1 MNGPE
6 QILRCF
12 AAAKRMRTPGGS
24 AADDVAIGVDYSRNS
39 GLIRV
44 GLTRT
49 AALIADDLSVNYSGS
64 RMVCVPVFC
73 IGGGRNCN

>member
-1 MNGPE
+1 MNGAE
-6 QILRCF
+6 QIPRCF

-24 AADDVAIGVDYSRNS
+24 AADDVAIGVDYFRKSS
-39 GLIRV
+39 LFRV

-49 AALIADDLSVNYSGS
+49 GAFIADNLSVNYSGS
-64 RMVCVPVFC
+64 RMVWVPVFC